1 MWYHRTVRFERRLGM
16 PLSKCRFCGK
26 KVPNPYRPYHEKVQ
40 CIVARKARG
49 EYVDP
54 QTQKRQLKK
63 EVERQRREAEEA
75 KRRPQKTL
83 TVFT

>member
-1 MWYHRTVRFERRLGM
+1 M

-54 QTQKRQLKK
+54 EVRKRQLK
-63 EVERQRREAEEA
+63 RELEQKKTLEEEE
-75 KRRPQKTL
+75 KNRPQQTL
-83 TVFT
+83 MAYR

>member
-1 MWYHRTVRFERRLGM
+1 M

-54 QTQKRQLKK
+54 EVRKRQLK
-63 EVERQRREAEEA
+63 RELEQKKTLEEEE
-75 KRRPQKTL
+75 KNRPQQTL
-83 TVFT
+83 ISYR

>member
-1 MWYHRTVRFERRLGM
+1 M

-26 KVPNPYRPYHEKVQ
+26 MVPNPFRPYHERDQ

-54 QTQKRQLKK
+54 EIRKRQLKA
-63 EVERQRREAEEA
+63 ELQRQRREAEEA
-75 KRRPQKTL
+75 EKRPQKRMSAF
-83 TVFT
+83 V